1 MDKEYKGYKIEGVGK
16 GKADYYVYTDLCKG
30 CGLCIAKCPMNKAGK
45 KCLQWSKEV
54 GLYQTPAVAP
64 DPEICIA
71 CGQCEMTCPD
81 SAIRIE
87 KKGINDVKSGTFA
100 PLFYLYT
107 AGGA

>member
-1 MDKEYKGYKIEGVGK
+1 MRACMCYNSRIKILLEMIILAKVTIAK
-16 GKADYYVYTDLCKG
+16 DTCKG

-71 CGQCEMTCPD
+71 CGACAMTCPD

-87 KKGINDVKSGTFA
+87 RKN
-100 PLFYLYT
+100 
-107 AGGA
+107 

>member
-1 MDKEYKGYKIEGVGK
+1 MSEKQYRGYKIEGVGK

-45 KCLQWSKEV
+45 NCLNWSKEV

-71 CGQCEMTCPD
+71 CGACAMTCPD

-87 KKGINDVKSGTFA
+87 RR
-100 PLFYLYT
+100 PQ
-107 AGGA
+107 